1 MPSPSKVSNMA
12 PPNIVSKRGS
22 NLQDF
27 SSTQTASLEE
37 LLERCQFDWAEDV
50 EDAAVSGDL
59 PKVTV
64 PTPVDYSPKVNLYNE
79 IYPISRHLTYLR
91 YKPSL
96 PTLYEQSSDELSG
109 LVNSTPDIACS
120 PSTRISE
127 ESYDDTMDPS
137 TYETPLTDSE
147 LGQELFTANGESD
160 ANLVARQCIDNIFE
174 DRQSWMDA
182 DENIHHFNWTGLRVY
197 THSST
202 SPSDSLAIILAK
214 PKNPQGGDMW
224 RVQSVLNRANC
235 YIDPVLVFLDDIDE
249 SLFELRG
256 SELVRASTGRVFKF
270 YSPHGRWMEDGADGS
285 DETTTDFGNI
295 QTYEATGL
303 AVGNGF
309 VESSAI
315 RSVSNWIYCRDEA
328 FDSSGG
334 LTQLPRKRTW
344 ERKPSPLRQCESI
357 SNEESPK
364 APVPQNIKRAKR
376 PPRKITTCVVGA
388 PREEYFSFPT
398 PTFGRPGIVKK
409 AFAKAQRGL
418 KSVLR
423 SIKHT
428 LR

>member
-1 MPSPSKVSNMA
+1 MASPSKVCNMA
-12 PPNIVSKRGS
+12 PLNIVSKCDS

-27 SSTQTASLEE
+27 SSTQTASLDE
-37 LLERCQFDWAEDV
+37 LLERCNFDWAEDV
-50 EDAAVSGDL
+50 EDAVTGDL

-64 PTPVDYSPKVNLYNE
+64 PTPVDYLSKVNLYDE
-79 IYPISRHLTYLR
+79 IYPIPRHLTYSK
-91 YKPSL
+91 YKSSL
-96 PTLYEQSSDELSG
+96 PTVYEQISHQLSG
-109 LVNSTPDIACS
+109 LVNSTPDITSS
-120 PSTRISE
+120 PSTRTSKQ
-127 ESYDDTMDPS
+127 SYNDTTDPL

-147 LGQELFTANGESD
+147 LGQELFTANSESD
-160 ANLVARQCIDNIFE
+160 ANWVAQQSIDNIFE
-174 DRQSWMDA
+174 DRQACMDA
-182 DENIHHFNWTGLRVY
+182 DQSIHHFNWMGLRVY

-224 RVQSVLNRANC
+224 RVHSVLNRAGC

-256 SELVRASTGRVFKF
+256 SELVRASTGCVFKF
-270 YSPHGRWMEDGADGS
+270 YSPHGRWMEDSADGS
-285 DETTTDFGNI
+285 DETTTDLGNI
-295 QTYEATGL
+295 QTYEAASL

-315 RSVSNWIYCRDEA
+315 RSVSDWIHCHDEA
-328 FDSSGG
+328 SDTSGG
-334 LTQLPRKRTW
+334 LSKLPRKSTW

-357 SNEESPK
+357 LDEESPE
-364 APVPQNIKRAKR
+364 ASIPQDVKRAKR
-376 PPRKITTCVVGA
+376 PPRKITTCVAGA

-398 PTFGRPGIVKK
+398 PTFGRPGIIKK
-409 AFAKAQRGL
+409 AFIKAQQGL